1 MEEQIINRVANSK
14 LLTIDLEEFYPEGKR
29 EQIDISQWLTEGI
42 FLKEKDFREYI
53 KNHNWSMYN
62 ESYVAIHCATDAII
76 PAWAFMLITSEISP
90 FAKKVVIGDLNL
102 LESILFSEV
111 IENLNIDQ
119 YLDKSVIIK
128 GCSNKPIPS
137 TAYSLL
143 VQKLQHIAKSIMY
156 GEACSSVPIY
166 KS

>member
-1 MEEQIINRVANSK
+1 MKEEIINRVANSK
-14 LLTIDLEEFYPEGKR
+14 LLSIDLEDFYPQGKR
-29 EQIDISQWLTEGI
+29 ELIDISQWLTEGI
-42 FLKEKDFREYI
+42 FLKEKDFREHI
-53 KNHNWSMYN
+53 KNHNWSLYN
-62 ESYVAIHCATDAII
+62 EAYVAIHCATDAII

-90 FAKKVVIGDLNL
+90 YAKKAVIGDLNL

-111 IENLNIDQ
+111 IENLNPDK

-137 TAYSLL
+137 TAYTLL
-143 VQKLQHIAKSIMY
+143 VQKLQPITKSIMY

-166 KS
+166 KR

>member
-14 LLTIDLEEFYPEGKR
+14 LLTIDLEEFYPTGKR
-29 EQIDISQWLTEGI
+29 EQIDISKWLTEGI

-102 LESILFSEV
+102 LESILFFEV